1 MASGSIFVSSG
12 RPILNRLVVEEVFK
26 IMNFSEDCA
35 ISSIPDPDR
44 SLTSRGRYV
53 HEPWLPCSNHTSV
66 FQFDLDSFTL
76 LAIRFAGFNYLL
88 EVADLQAASIPRSS
102 NTQVLH

>member
-1 MASGSIFVSSG
+1 M
-12 RPILNRLVVEEVFK
+12 
-26 IMNFSEDCA
+26 
-35 ISSIPDPDR
+35 
-44 SLTSRGRYV
+44 
-53 HEPWLPCSNHTSV
+53 SV

-88 EVADLQAASIPRSS
+88 EVADLQAAPIPRSS